1 MNKLR
6 IITAALTIGAAFMAG
21 ATQIIVGSYNIR
33 VKTAD
38 DKGVNSW
45 DARKSYVARTV
56 TDNGFDVV
64 GFNEVKSG
72 QQKTDLVSMLDN
84 EYSFFGWDGHEGFES
99 TAETA
104 VDLVAWRTDKFDCL
118 DSGWFFLCRDLGTG
132 MWEQSWDNS
141 SFENVRHTSWVKLQ
155 VTGTDEV
162 FYVFCTHLDHQGNI
176 ARMLQSHMNYEKMW
190 EIAGHYPTIMVGDQ
204 NSTTSRVNYLNLYKA
219 GLTDAF
225 STVDDPT
232 AKFGSA
238 DPATAGQW
246 KEDTSTGRRIDYIWV
261 RGFNVDDYDHCTDT
275 YDLGAMPSDHIA
287 IKAKLTYQDPDI
299 NNRYTYVAPGGTGDG
314 SKSAPFGSIQDAVNA
329 AGIGDTIYVA
339 KGSYDVTAQINV
351 AKTVR
356 LFGGYDKDFNEVT
369 GLSEVKAA
377 ANVRCI
383 DLKAATDVE
392 MRNFAV
398 RNGTLTSTTA
408 DGAGI
413 RAHGAR
419 LIMRECELSD
429 NSAGRDGGGIDC
441 TGQLILDHVRFLNN
455 KAGHNGGAVCCDN
468 PSKRYWFN
476 FPVTDCYFDGNEAP
490 QGAAIYLPRFVYCH
504 VAGNTFVN
512 NKASEGT
519 PVYLHAV
526 GTDNNLGANLY
537 VFNNTFALNSSA
549 GAGNP
554 SAMFVEIEP
563 VGSFSLVNNTIV
575 SNSSDSNVAA
585 VYMQSGTPCVGNNII
600 ACNEGGDVFLNTD
613 AVLASYNLYTTSGTI
628 NYPVNAKDI
637 YTADAAAAATALA
650 DVLDGTV
657 TDGKFV
663 PSLSLPEG
671 DAAMFA
677 SDNATVDFT
686 VPSVKVVNPVHAAG
700 KNLNSVTALRLRES
714 IVRADFNF
722 DCMQESSVY
731 LPADQ
736 AGVARPTNGKAT
748 MGAREYVEGA
758 GIFDVPATSGAA
770 DADAPVEY
778 FDLQGRRVSNPS
790 RGIYIRRQGA
800 TAEKV
805 IIL

>member
-1 MNKLR
+1 
-6 IITAALTIGAAFMAG
+6 MAG

-33 VKTAD
+33 VKTPD
-38 DKGVNSW
+38 DKGVNHW
-45 DARKSYVARTV
+45 DVRKEYVASTV
-56 TDNGFDVV
+56 TDNGMDVV

-72 QQKTDLVSMLDN
+72 QQKTDLIGMLSDQ
-84 EYSFFGWDGHEGFES
+84 YTIYGWDGHEGFDS
-99 TAETA
+99 SAETA
-104 VDLVAWRTDKFDCL
+104 VDLVAYRTDKFDCL
-118 DSGWFFLCRDLGTG
+118 DKGWYFLCRDLGTG

-141 SFENVRHTSWVKLQ
+141 SFENARHTSWVKLQ
-155 VTGTDEV
+155 VKGTDEV

-176 ARMLQSHMNYEKMW
+176 ARMLQSHINYEKMW

-219 GLTDAF
+219 GFTDAF
-225 STVDDPT
+225 STVDDPV

-246 KEDTSTGRRIDYIWV
+246 KEDPSTGRRIDYIWV

-287 IKAKLTYQDPDI
+287 IKAKLTYQNPDI
-299 NNRYTYVAPGGTGDG
+299 NNRYTYVAPDGSGDG
-314 SKSAPFGSIQDAVNA
+314 SIEAPFGSIQDAVNA
-329 AGIGDTIYVA
+329 AGLGDTIFVRAGEYPIT
-339 KGSYDVTAQINV
+339 KYINV
-351 AKTVR
+351 TKSVR
-356 LFGGYDKDFNEVT
+356 IFGGYDDSFSQVT
-369 GLSEVKAA
+369 GITAIKAQGNIRGMMLRA
-377 ANVRCI
+377 
-383 DLKAATDVE
+383 DTDVE
-392 MRNFAV
+392 MRNVGIYGANV
-398 RNGTLTSTTA
+398 TTTGQ
-408 DGAGI
+408 DGGAI
-413 RAHGAR
+413 CAHGAR
-419 LIMRECELSD
+419 LILRECELAD
-429 NSAGRDGGGIDC
+429 NYVSRDGGAIDC
-441 TGQLILDHVRFLNN
+441 TGQLILDHVRFLRN
-455 KAGHNGGAVCCDN
+455 KAGSNGGAVCCSN
-468 PSKRYWFN
+468 PNKRYWFN
-476 FPVTDCYFDGNEAP
+476 FPVTDCYFDGNEAA
-490 QGAAIYLPRFVYCH
+490 QGAALHLPRFVYCH
-504 VAGNTFVN
+504 LSGNTFAN
-512 NKASEGT
+512 NKASAGT

-537 VFNNTFALNSSA
+537 VFNNTFVQNSSS

-563 VGSFSLVNNTIV
+563 AGSFSLVNNTIV
-575 SNSSDSNVAA
+575 SNSSDSNVPA
-585 VYMQSGTPCVGNNII
+585 VYMQQGTPCVGNNII
-600 ACNEGGDVFLNTD
+600 ACNEGGDVFLNTES
-613 AVLASYNLYTTSGTI
+613 VLASYNLYTTSGTI

-637 YTADAAAAATALA
+637 YTADAATAATALA

-671 DAAMFA
+671 DAATFA
-677 SDNATVDFT
+677 AADAAVDFT

-758 GIFDVPATSGAA
+758 GIFDVPAASGAS

-778 FDLQGRRVSNPS
+778 FDLQGRRVANPS

-805 IIL
+805 II

>member
-1 MNKLR
+1 MKKIAVSALLAFAVAGWFNMSATA
-6 IITAALTIGAAFMAG
+6 IT
-21 ATQIIVGSYNIR
+21 VGSYNIR
-33 VKTAD
+33 TLAVAD
-38 DKGVNSW
+38 QGANHW
-45 DARKSYVARTV
+45 DARKTYVAATV
-56 TDNGFDVV
+56 TDNGMDVV
-64 GFNEVKSG
+64 GFNEVMNNRQETELKQLLS
-72 QQKTDLVSMLDN
+72 D
-84 EYSFFGWDGHEGFES
+84 YSFTGWNGHDGTDCG
-99 TAETA
+99 ETA
-104 VDLVAWRTDKFDCL
+104 VNLIAFRTDMFEVLEEGFYFL
-118 DSGWFFLCRDLGTG
+118 DRELTTWSIP
-132 MWEQSWDNS
+132 WDNS
-141 SFENVRHTSWVKLQ
+141 VCSRETSWAKLRVKAS
-155 VTGTDEV
+155 DEI
-162 FYVFCTHLDHQGNI
+162 FYVFCTHLDHEGNV
-176 ARMLQSHMNYEKMW
+176 ARMLQSHLNYEKMW

-204 NSTTSRVNYLNLYKA
+204 NSTTSRVNYLNLYNA
-219 GLTDAF
+219 GFTDAF
-225 STVDDPT
+225 SIVADPVS
-232 AKFGSA
+232 KFGSD
-238 DPATAGQW
+238 DPHTSGQW
-246 KEDTSTGRRIDYIWV
+246 KEVPTGRRIDYIWV

-441 TGQLILDHVRFLNN
+441 TGQLILDHVRFINN

-490 QGAAIYLPRFVYCH
+490 QGAALYLPRFVYCH

-512 NKASEGT
+512 NKASAGT

-537 VFNNTFALNSSA
+537 VFNNTFALNSAA

-554 SAMFVEIEP
+554 GAMYVEIESA
-563 VGSFSLVNNTIV
+563 GSFALINNTIV

-637 YTADAAAAATALA
+637 YTADAATAATALA

-657 TDGKFV
+657 LDGKFV

-671 DAAMFA
+671 DAAMVA

-770 DADAPVEY
+770 DAPVEY
-778 FDLQGRRVSNPS
+778 FDLQGRRVVNPS

-800 TAEKV
+800 TAEK
-805 IIL
+805 III